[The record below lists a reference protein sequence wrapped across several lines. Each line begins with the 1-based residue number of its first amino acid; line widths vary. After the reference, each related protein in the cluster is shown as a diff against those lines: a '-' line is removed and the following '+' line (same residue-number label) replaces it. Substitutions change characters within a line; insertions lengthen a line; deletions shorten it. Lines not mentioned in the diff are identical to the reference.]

1 MANLVDI
8 FTQSSGLKGETTVLS
23 TSEDLPK
30 DKPSLFDSLLKT
42 SIEDIENSSAQNT
55 NSKIVSQNITS
66 NLEKSPLDAEV
77 IEVNTKLIDE
87 GLDSEAINLDE
98 NSNSEEVIK
107 DLSKNITNELNK
119 DNTKKDEIKEPTKNI
134 QNSISSKNSL
144 LDRLVLEV
152 KNSNLE
158 QVPKVEQILSEPLE
172 NVDIV
177 NSDKSFIKS
186 LDKVIE
192 GLKNQNNL
200 EQKLDSEKIIISKDD
215 KLVEIIKE
223 QEILIED
230 INGNSLKMEINSKDE
245 LKSALDEIMSRLS
258 VIEQY
263 STEKKED
270 EKPKEDKPKEQEIL
284 IEDINGNNL
293 QIKDDNSQ
301 NLDDVTLETTQNL
314 SQIIVNSE
322 DRQNIENQIET
333 SVVLKDGLNFEN
345 ILIVED
351 EVANSDAIK
360 NETVKNE
367 NNLNSQN
374 ILIVENE
381 VVKTENNT
389 KVDQKLSLMDQLIQ
403 TNSKKDITTKIEES
417 ATSNPQSVEQIN
429 KNSKDVAS
437 NIFLAEQKNSLNNQ
451 LLFNKNEAV
460 NILKNAS
467 SIEDIEKSANILDLD
482 ANNLEVE
489 QNISSESLNDL
500 SVDEKEI
507 LDRKNILNSILNEKN
522 IRSVD
527 VRNLITNSIEA
538 SKALLEDTIN
548 ILDDKILDIQPNLV
562 NSIQSRIVGAK
573 QQMASMMS
581 DVARQMYEN
590 YKPPV
595 TVFRMN
601 LNPGDLGTISVLMKQ
616 DKSSGLTINMSVSN
630 IATLEL
636 LMENQNMLR
645 NSLAKTFN
653 DSANFNLDFSKGEG
667 GQSQGDSSSNQNQ
680 RDKRDSNTQE
690 ILRLKKENKDYEE
703 KNDYM

>member
-8 FTQSSGLKGETTVLS
+8 FTQTSGLKGETTVLS

-66 NLEKSPLDAEV
+66 NLEKSPLDEEV
-77 IEVNTKLIDE
+77 VEVNTKLIDE

-107 DLSKNITNELNK
+107 DLSKNIINELNK

-223 QEILIED
+223 QEIL
-230 INGNSLKMEINSKDE
+230 
-245 LKSALDEIMSRLS
+245 
-258 VIEQY
+258 V
-263 STEKKED
+263 
-270 EKPKEDKPKEQEIL
+270 
-284 IEDINGNNL
+284 EDINGNNL
-293 QIKDDNSQ
+293 QIKDENSQ
-301 NLDDVTLETTQNL
+301 NLDDVNLETTQNL

-333 SVVLKDGLNFEN
+333 STVLKDSLNFEN

-467 SIEDIEKSANILDLD
+467 TIEDIEKSANILDLD

>member
-66 NLEKSPLDAEV
+66 NLEKSSLDAEV

-230 INGNSLKMEINSKDE
+230 INGN
-245 LKSALDEIMSRLS
+245 
-258 VIEQY
+258 
-263 STEKKED
+263 
-270 EKPKEDKPKEQEIL
+270 
-284 IEDINGNNL
+284 NL
-293 QIKDDNSQ
+293 QIKDENSQ

-333 SVVLKDGLNFEN
+333 STVLKDSLNFEN

-367 NNLNSQN
+367 NKLNSQN

-680 RDKRDSNTQE
+680 RDKRDSNTQD
-690 ILRLKKENKDYEE
+690 ILKLKKENKDYEE

>member
-8 FTQSSGLKGETTVLS
+8 FTQTSGLKGETTVLS

-42 SIEDIENSSAQNT
+42 SIEDIENSSTQNT

-66 NLEKSPLDAEV
+66 NLEKSPLDGEV
-77 IEVNTKLIDE
+77 LEIDTKLS
-87 GLDSEAINLDE
+87 GEAIEFETINLDE

-107 DLSKNITNELNK
+107 DLSKNVTNDLNN
-119 DNTKKDEIKEPTKNI
+119 DNTKKDEAKEPVKNI
-134 QNSISSKNSL
+134 QNSLSSKNSL

-158 QVPKVEQILSEPLE
+158 QVSKGEQILSEPLKNLE
-172 NVDIV
+172 NVDIES
-177 NSDKSFIKS
+177 NDKTFIKS
-186 LDKVIE
+186 LDEVIE
-192 GLKNQNNL
+192 DLKSQNNL
-200 EQKLDSEKIIISKDD
+200 EEKLDSSKIVISKDD
-215 KLVEIIKE
+215 KSVEIIKE
-223 QEILIED
+223 QEVLV
-230 INGNSLKMEINSKDE
+230 K
-245 LKSALDEIMSRLS
+245 
-258 VIEQY
+258 
-263 STEKKED
+263 
-270 EKPKEDKPKEQEIL
+270 
-284 IEDINGNNL
+284 DINGNNL
-293 QIKDDNSQ
+293 QIKDENSQ
-301 NLDDVTLETTQNL
+301 NLDDVTLEKTQDV
-314 SQIIVNSE
+314 SQIIVN
-322 DRQNIENQIET
+322 IENTQELENKIQT
-333 SVVLKDGLNFEN
+333 STILKDSLNSEN
-345 ILIVED
+345 ILIVQD
-351 EVANSDAIK
+351 EIVNDEAIK
-360 NETVKNE
+360 NEVIKNE
-367 NNLNSQN
+367 NKVISENV
-374 ILIVENE
+374 LIIQDEAIKSE
-381 VVKTENNT
+381 DVKINNNT
-389 KVDQKLSLMDQLIQ
+389 KVEQKLSLMDQLIQ
-403 TNSKKDITTKIEES
+403 SNSKKDITAKIEEAVS
-417 ATSNPQSVEQIN
+417 LNPQSIEQTN

-467 SIEDIEKSANILDLD
+467 GIEDIEKSANILDLN

-489 QNISSESLNDL
+489 QNISSENLTDL

-507 LDRKNILNSILNEKN
+507 LDRKNILNSILNEKDV
-522 IRSVD
+522 RSVD

-548 ILDDKILDIQPNLV
+548 IVDDKVLDIQPNLV

-653 DSANFNLDFSKGEG
+653 DNANFNLDFSKGEG

-680 RDKRDSNTQE
+680 KDKRDSNTQE

>member
-66 NLEKSPLDAEV
+66 NLEKSSLDAEV

-230 INGNSLKMEINSKDE
+230 INGN
-245 LKSALDEIMSRLS
+245 
-258 VIEQY
+258 
-263 STEKKED
+263 
-270 EKPKEDKPKEQEIL
+270 
-284 IEDINGNNL
+284 NL
-293 QIKDDNSQ
+293 QIKDENSQ

-333 SVVLKDGLNFEN
+333 STVLKDSLNFEN

-467 SIEDIEKSANILDLD
+467 TIEDIEKSANILDLD

-680 RDKRDSNTQE
+680 RDKRDSNTQD
-690 ILRLKKENKDYEE
+690 ILKLKKENKDYEE

>member
-1 MANLVDI
+1 M
-8 FTQSSGLKGETTVLS
+8 
-23 TSEDLPK
+23 
-30 DKPSLFDSLLKT
+30 
-42 SIEDIENSSAQNT
+42 
-55 NSKIVSQNITS
+55 

-87 GLDSEAINLDE
+87 GFDSEAINLDE

-158 QVPKVEQILSEPLE
+158 QVPKVEQILSEPLKNLE
-172 NVDIV
+172 NVDIE
-177 NSDKSFIKS
+177 NNDKTFIKS
-186 LDKVIE
+186 LDEVIE
-192 GLKNQNNL
+192 DLKSQNNL
-200 EQKLDSEKIIISKDD
+200 EEKLDSSKIVISKDD

-230 INGNSLKMEINSKDE
+230 INGN
-245 LKSALDEIMSRLS
+245 
-258 VIEQY
+258 
-263 STEKKED
+263 
-270 EKPKEDKPKEQEIL
+270 
-284 IEDINGNNL
+284 NL
-293 QIKDDNSQ
+293 QIKDENSQ
-301 NLDDVTLETTQNL
+301 NLDNLTLETTQNL

-351 EVANSDAIK
+351 EVANSDTIK

-467 SIEDIEKSANILDLD
+467 TIEDIEKSANILDLD

-489 QNISSESLNDL
+489 QNISSESLNNL

-680 RDKRDSNTQE
+680 KDKRDSNTQE

>member
-42 SIEDIENSSAQNT
+42 SIEDIENSSTQNT
-55 NSKIVSQNITS
+55 NSKIVSQNSTS
-66 NLEKSPLDAEV
+66 NLEKSPLDGEV
-77 IEVNTKLIDE
+77 LEIDTKLS
-87 GLDSEAINLDE
+87 GEAIEFETINLDE

-107 DLSKNITNELNK
+107 DLSKNVTNDLNN
-119 DNTKKDEIKEPTKNI
+119 DNTKKDEAKEPVKNI
-134 QNSISSKNSL
+134 QNSLSSKNSL

-158 QVPKVEQILSEPLE
+158 QVSKGEQILSEPLKNLE
-172 NVDIV
+172 NVDIES
-177 NSDKSFIKS
+177 NDKTFIKS
-186 LDKVIE
+186 LDEVIE
-192 GLKNQNNL
+192 DLKSQNNL
-200 EQKLDSEKIIISKDD
+200 EEKLDSSKIVISKDD
-215 KLVEIIKE
+215 KSVEIIKE
-223 QEILIED
+223 QEVLVKD
-230 INGNSLKMEINSKDE
+230 INGNSL
-245 LKSALDEIMSRLS
+245 
-258 VIEQY
+258 
-263 STEKKED
+263 
-270 EKPKEDKPKEQEIL
+270 
-284 IEDINGNNL
+284 
-293 QIKDDNSQ
+293 QIKDENTKVVELVTSEKTQ
-301 NLDDVTLETTQNL
+301 DV
-314 SQIIVNSE
+314 SQIIVN
-322 DRQNIENQIET
+322 IENTQELENKIQT
-333 SVVLKDGLNFEN
+333 STILKDSLNSEN
-345 ILIVED
+345 ILIVQD
-351 EVANSDAIK
+351 EIVNDEAIK
-360 NETVKNE
+360 NEVIKNE
-367 NNLNSQN
+367 NKVISENV
-374 ILIVENE
+374 LIIQDEAIKSE
-381 VVKTENNT
+381 DVKINNNT
-389 KVDQKLSLMDQLIQ
+389 KVEQKLSLMDQLIQ
-403 TNSKKDITTKIEES
+403 TNSKKDITTKIEEAVS
-417 ATSNPQSVEQIN
+417 LNPQSIEQTN

-507 LDRKNILNSILNEKN
+507 LDRKNILNSILNEKDV
-522 IRSVD
+522 RSVD

-653 DSANFNLDFSKGEG
+653 DNANFNLDFSKGEG

>member
-42 SIEDIENSSAQNT
+42 SIEDIENSSTQNT
-55 NSKIVSQNITS
+55 NSKIVSQNSTS
-66 NLEKSPLDAEV
+66 NLEKSPLDGEV
-77 IEVNTKLIDE
+77 LEIDTKLS
-87 GLDSEAINLDE
+87 GEAIEFETINLDE

-107 DLSKNITNELNK
+107 DLSKNVTNDLNN
-119 DNTKKDEIKEPTKNI
+119 DNTKKDEAKEPVKNI
-134 QNSISSKNSL
+134 QNSLSSKNSL

-158 QVPKVEQILSEPLE
+158 QVSKGEQILSEPLKNLE
-172 NVDIV
+172 NVDIES
-177 NSDKSFIKS
+177 NDKTFIKS
-186 LDKVIE
+186 LDEVIE
-192 GLKNQNNL
+192 DLKSQNNL
-200 EQKLDSEKIIISKDD
+200 EEKLDSSKIVISKDD
-215 KLVEIIKE
+215 KSVEIIKE
-223 QEILIED
+223 QEVLVKD
-230 INGNSLKMEINSKDE
+230 INGNSL
-245 LKSALDEIMSRLS
+245 
-258 VIEQY
+258 
-263 STEKKED
+263 
-270 EKPKEDKPKEQEIL
+270 
-284 IEDINGNNL
+284 
-293 QIKDDNSQ
+293 QIKDENTKVVELVTSEKTQ
-301 NLDDVTLETTQNL
+301 DV
-314 SQIIVNSE
+314 SQIIVN
-322 DRQNIENQIET
+322 IENTQELENKIQT
-333 SVVLKDGLNFEN
+333 STILKDSLNSEN
-345 ILIVED
+345 ILIVQD
-351 EVANSDAIK
+351 EIVNDEAIK
-360 NETVKNE
+360 NEVIKNE
-367 NNLNSQN
+367 NKVISENV
-374 ILIVENE
+374 LIIQDEAIKSE
-381 VVKTENNT
+381 DVKINNNT
-389 KVDQKLSLMDQLIQ
+389 KVEQKLSLMDQLIQ
-403 TNSKKDITTKIEES
+403 SNSKKDITAKIEEAVS
-417 ATSNPQSVEQIN
+417 LNPQSIEQTN
-429 KNSKDVAS
+429 KNSKELAS
-437 NIFLAEQKNSLNNQ
+437 NIFLADQKNSLNNQ
-451 LLFNKNEAV
+451 LLFNKNEAI

-467 SIEDIEKSANILDLD
+467 GIEDIEKSANILDLN

-489 QNISSESLNDL
+489 QNISSENLTDL

-507 LDRKNILNSILNEKN
+507 LDRKNILNSILNEKDV
-522 IRSVD
+522 RSVD

-548 ILDDKILDIQPNLV
+548 IVDDKVLDIQPNLV

-653 DSANFNLDFSKGEG
+653 DNANFNLDFSKGEG

-680 RDKRDSNTQE
+680 KDKRDSNTQE

>member
-66 NLEKSPLDAEV
+66 NLEKSSLDAEV

-200 EQKLDSEKIIISKDD
+200 EQKLDSDKIIISQDD

-230 INGNSLKMEINSKDE
+230 INGN
-245 LKSALDEIMSRLS
+245 
-258 VIEQY
+258 
-263 STEKKED
+263 
-270 EKPKEDKPKEQEIL
+270 
-284 IEDINGNNL
+284 NL
-293 QIKDDNSQ
+293 QIKDENSQ

-690 ILRLKKENKDYEE
+690 ILKLKKENKDYEE

>member
-8 FTQSSGLKGETTVLS
+8 FTQTSGLKGETTVLS

-66 NLEKSPLDAEV
+66 NLEKSPLDGEV
-77 IEVNTKLIDE
+77 LEIDTKLS
-87 GLDSEAINLDE
+87 GEAIEFETINLDE

-107 DLSKNITNELNK
+107 DLSKNVTNDLNN
-119 DNTKKDEIKEPTKNI
+119 DNTKKDEAKEPVKNI
-134 QNSISSKNSL
+134 QNSLSSKNSL

-158 QVPKVEQILSEPLE
+158 QVSKGEQILSEPLKNLE
-172 NVDIV
+172 NVDIES
-177 NSDKSFIKS
+177 NDKTFIKS
-186 LDKVIE
+186 LDEVIE
-192 GLKNQNNL
+192 DLKSQNNL
-200 EQKLDSEKIIISKDD
+200 EEKLDSSKIVISKDD
-215 KLVEIIKE
+215 KSVEIIKE
-223 QEILIED
+223 QEVLVKD
-230 INGNSLKMEINSKDE
+230 INGNSL
-245 LKSALDEIMSRLS
+245 
-258 VIEQY
+258 
-263 STEKKED
+263 
-270 EKPKEDKPKEQEIL
+270 
-284 IEDINGNNL
+284 
-293 QIKDDNSQ
+293 QIKDENTKVVELVTSEKTQ
-301 NLDDVTLETTQNL
+301 DV
-314 SQIIVNSE
+314 SQIIVN
-322 DRQNIENQIET
+322 IENTQELENKIQT
-333 SVVLKDGLNFEN
+333 STILKDSLNSEN
-345 ILIVED
+345 ILIVQD
-351 EVANSDAIK
+351 EIVNDEAIK
-360 NETVKNE
+360 NEVIKNE
-367 NNLNSQN
+367 NKVISENV
-374 ILIVENE
+374 LIIQDEAIKSE
-381 VVKTENNT
+381 DVKINNNT
-389 KVDQKLSLMDQLIQ
+389 KVEQKLSLMDQLIQ
-403 TNSKKDITTKIEES
+403 SNSKKDITAKIEEAVS
-417 ATSNPQSVEQIN
+417 LNPQSIEQTN
-429 KNSKDVAS
+429 KNSKELAS
-437 NIFLAEQKNSLNNQ
+437 NIFLADQKNSLNNQ
-451 LLFNKNEAV
+451 LLFNKNEAI

-467 SIEDIEKSANILDLD
+467 GIEDIEKSANILDLN

-489 QNISSESLNDL
+489 QNISSENLTDL

-507 LDRKNILNSILNEKN
+507 LDRKNILNSILNEKDV
-522 IRSVD
+522 RSVD

-548 ILDDKILDIQPNLV
+548 IVDDKVLDIQPNLV

-653 DSANFNLDFSKGEG
+653 DNANFNLDFSKGEG

-680 RDKRDSNTQE
+680 KDKRDSNTQE

>member
-172 NVDIV
+172 NVDIA

-230 INGNSLKMEINSKDE
+230 INGN
-245 LKSALDEIMSRLS
+245 
-258 VIEQY
+258 
-263 STEKKED
+263 
-270 EKPKEDKPKEQEIL
+270 
-284 IEDINGNNL
+284 NL
-293 QIKDDNSQ
+293 QIKDENSQ
-301 NLDDVTLETTQNL
+301 NLDDVNLETTQNL

-333 SVVLKDGLNFEN
+333 STVLKDSLNFEN

>member
-8 FTQSSGLKGETTVLS
+8 FTQSSGLKGEATVLS

-66 NLEKSPLDAEV
+66 NLEKSPLDVEV

-87 GLDSEAINLDE
+87 GLDSQAINLDE

-158 QVPKVEQILSEPLE
+158 QVPKVEQILSEPLKNLE
-172 NVDIV
+172 NVDIE
-177 NSDKSFIKS
+177 NNDKTFIKS

-192 GLKNQNNL
+192 GLKSQNNL
-200 EQKLDSEKIIISKDD
+200 EEKLDNSKIVISKDD
-215 KLVEIIKE
+215 KSVEII
-223 QEILIED
+223 
-230 INGNSLKMEINSKDE
+230 
-245 LKSALDEIMSRLS
+245 
-258 VIEQY
+258 
-263 STEKKED
+263 
-270 EKPKEDKPKEQEIL
+270 KEQEIL

-293 QIKDDNSQ
+293 QIKDENSQ
-301 NLDDVTLETTQNL
+301 NLDDLTLETTQNL

-322 DRQNIENQIET
+322 DGQNIENQIET
-333 SVVLKDGLNFEN
+333 STVLKDSLNFEN

-351 EVANSDAIK
+351 EVVKSDAIK

-403 TNSKKDITTKIEES
+403 ANSKKDITTKIEES

>member
-66 NLEKSPLDAEV
+66 NLEKSSLDAEV

-230 INGNSLKMEINSKDE
+230 INGN
-245 LKSALDEIMSRLS
+245 
-258 VIEQY
+258 
-263 STEKKED
+263 
-270 EKPKEDKPKEQEIL
+270 
-284 IEDINGNNL
+284 NL
-293 QIKDDNSQ
+293 QIKDENSQ

-333 SVVLKDGLNFEN
+333 STVLKDSLNFEN

-690 ILRLKKENKDYEE
+690 ILKLKKENKDYEE

>member
-8 FTQSSGLKGETTVLS
+8 FTQTSGLKGETTVLS

-42 SIEDIENSSAQNT
+42 SIEDIENSSTQNT
-55 NSKIVSQNITS
+55 NSKIVSQNSTS
-66 NLEKSPLDAEV
+66 NSEKSPLDGEV
-77 IEVNTKLIDE
+77 LEIDTKLS
-87 GLDSEAINLDE
+87 GEAIEFETINLDE

-107 DLSKNITNELNK
+107 DLSKNVTNDLNN
-119 DNTKKDEIKEPTKNI
+119 DNTKKDEAKEPVKNI
-134 QNSISSKNSL
+134 QNSLSSKNSL

-158 QVPKVEQILSEPLE
+158 QVSKGEQILSEPLKNLE
-172 NVDIV
+172 NVDIES
-177 NSDKSFIKS
+177 NDKTFIKS
-186 LDKVIE
+186 LDEVIE
-192 GLKNQNNL
+192 DLKSQNNL
-200 EQKLDSEKIIISKDD
+200 EEKLDSSKIVISKDD
-215 KLVEIIKE
+215 KSVEIIKE
-223 QEILIED
+223 QEVLVKD
-230 INGNSLKMEINSKDE
+230 INGNSL
-245 LKSALDEIMSRLS
+245 
-258 VIEQY
+258 
-263 STEKKED
+263 
-270 EKPKEDKPKEQEIL
+270 
-284 IEDINGNNL
+284 
-293 QIKDDNSQ
+293 QIKDENTKVVELVTSEKTQ
-301 NLDDVTLETTQNL
+301 DV
-314 SQIIVNSE
+314 SQIIVN
-322 DRQNIENQIET
+322 IENTQELENKIQT
-333 SVVLKDGLNFEN
+333 STILKDSLNSEN
-345 ILIVED
+345 ILIVQD
-351 EVANSDAIK
+351 EIVNDEAIK
-360 NETVKNE
+360 NEVIKNE
-367 NNLNSQN
+367 NKVISENV
-374 ILIVENE
+374 LIIQDEAIKSE
-381 VVKTENNT
+381 DVKINNNT
-389 KVDQKLSLMDQLIQ
+389 KVEQKLSLMDQLIQ
-403 TNSKKDITTKIEES
+403 SNSKKDITAKIEEAVS
-417 ATSNPQSVEQIN
+417 LNPQSIEQTN
-429 KNSKDVAS
+429 KNSKELAS
-437 NIFLAEQKNSLNNQ
+437 NIFLADQKNSLNNQ

-467 SIEDIEKSANILDLD
+467 GIEDIEKSANILDLN

-489 QNISSESLNDL
+489 QNISSENLTDL

-507 LDRKNILNSILNEKN
+507 LDRKNILNSILNEKDV
-522 IRSVD
+522 RSVD

-548 ILDDKILDIQPNLV
+548 IVDDKVLDIQSNLV

-653 DSANFNLDFSKGEG
+653 DNANFNLDFSKGEG

-680 RDKRDSNTQE
+680 KDKRDSNTQE

>member
-8 FTQSSGLKGETTVLS
+8 FTQTSGLKGETTVLS

-42 SIEDIENSSAQNT
+42 SIEDIENSSTQNT
-55 NSKIVSQNITS
+55 NSKIVSQNSTS
-66 NLEKSPLDAEV
+66 NSEKSPLDGEV
-77 IEVNTKLIDE
+77 LEIDTKLS
-87 GLDSEAINLDE
+87 GEAIEFETINLDE

-107 DLSKNITNELNK
+107 DLSKNVTNDLNN
-119 DNTKKDEIKEPTKNI
+119 DNTKKDEAKEPVKNI
-134 QNSISSKNSL
+134 QNSLSSKNSL

-158 QVPKVEQILSEPLE
+158 QVSKGEQILSEPLKNLE
-172 NVDIV
+172 NVDIES
-177 NSDKSFIKS
+177 NDKTFIKS
-186 LDKVIE
+186 LDEVIE
-192 GLKNQNNL
+192 DLKSQNNL
-200 EQKLDSEKIIISKDD
+200 EEKLDSSKIVISKDD
-215 KLVEIIKE
+215 KSVEIIKE
-223 QEILIED
+223 QEVLVKD
-230 INGNSLKMEINSKDE
+230 INGNSL
-245 LKSALDEIMSRLS
+245 
-258 VIEQY
+258 
-263 STEKKED
+263 
-270 EKPKEDKPKEQEIL
+270 
-284 IEDINGNNL
+284 
-293 QIKDDNSQ
+293 QIKDENTKVVELVTSEKTQ
-301 NLDDVTLETTQNL
+301 DV
-314 SQIIVNSE
+314 SQIIVN
-322 DRQNIENQIET
+322 IENTQELENKIQT
-333 SVVLKDGLNFEN
+333 STILKDSLNSEN
-345 ILIVED
+345 ILIVQD
-351 EVANSDAIK
+351 EIVNDEAIK
-360 NETVKNE
+360 NEVIKNE
-367 NNLNSQN
+367 NKVISENV
-374 ILIVENE
+374 LIIQDEAIKSE
-381 VVKTENNT
+381 DVKINNNT
-389 KVDQKLSLMDQLIQ
+389 KVEQKLSLMDQLIQ
-403 TNSKKDITTKIEES
+403 SNSKKDITAKIEEAVS
-417 ATSNPQSVEQIN
+417 LNPQSIEQTN
-429 KNSKDVAS
+429 KNSKELAS
-437 NIFLAEQKNSLNNQ
+437 NIFLADQKNSLNNQ
-451 LLFNKNEAV
+451 LLFNKNEAI

-467 SIEDIEKSANILDLD
+467 GIEDIEKSANILDLN

-489 QNISSESLNDL
+489 QNISSENLTDL

-507 LDRKNILNSILNEKN
+507 LDRKNILNSILNEKDV
-522 IRSVD
+522 RSVD
-527 VRNLITNSIEA
+527 VRNLITSSIEA

-548 ILDDKILDIQPNLV
+548 IVDDKVLDIQPNLV

-690 ILRLKKENKDYEE
+690 ILKLKKENKDYEE

>member
-55 NSKIVSQNITS
+55 NSKIISQNITS

-107 DLSKNITNELNK
+107 DLSKNITNELSK

-134 QNSISSKNSL
+134 QKSISSKNSL

-186 LDKVIE
+186 LDKVVE

-230 INGNSLKMEINSKDE
+230 INGN
-245 LKSALDEIMSRLS
+245 
-258 VIEQY
+258 
-263 STEKKED
+263 
-270 EKPKEDKPKEQEIL
+270 
-284 IEDINGNNL
+284 NL
-293 QIKDDNSQ
+293 QIKDENSQ
-301 NLDDVTLETTQNL
+301 NLDDVNLETTQNL

-322 DRQNIENQIET
+322 DRQNVENQIET
-333 SVVLKDGLNFEN
+333 SIVLKDSLNFEN

-467 SIEDIEKSANILDLD
+467 TIEDIEKSANILDLD

-645 NSLAKTFN
+645 SSLAKTFN

>member
-8 FTQSSGLKGETTVLS
+8 FTQTSGLKGETTVLS

-98 NSNSEEVIK
+98 NSNTNSEEVIK

-158 QVPKVEQILSEPLE
+158 KVPQGEQILSEPLKSLE
-172 NVDIV
+172 NVNIL
-177 NSDKSFIKS
+177 NNDKTFIKS
-186 LDKVIE
+186 LDEVIE
-192 GLKNQNNL
+192 DLKSQNNL
-200 EQKLDSEKIIISKDD
+200 EEKIDNNKIVISKDN
-215 KLVEIIKE
+215 KLVENIE
-223 QEILIED
+223 QEVLIKD
-230 INGNSLKMEINSKDE
+230 INTQD
-245 LKSALDEIMSRLS
+245 LD
-258 VIEQY
+258 V
-263 STEKKED
+263 
-270 EKPKEDKPKEQEIL
+270 
-284 IEDINGNNL
+284 
-293 QIKDDNSQ
+293 
-301 NLDDVTLETTQNL
+301 VTSETTKNI
-314 SQIIVNSE
+314 SQIIVNSDNTKE
-322 DRQNIENQIET
+322 LENQIQT
-333 SVVLKDGLNFEN
+333 STILKDNLNSEN
-345 ILIVED
+345 IVIVED
-351 EVANSDAIK
+351 EVVKNDTIK

-381 VVKTENNT
+381 VIKTENNT

-403 TNSKKDITTKIEES
+403 SNSKKDITRKIEEVT
-417 ATSNPQSVEQIN
+417 TSNPQNIEQTN
-429 KNSKDVAS
+429 KNSKEISS
-437 NIFLAEQKNSLNNQ
+437 NIFLADQKNSLNNQ
-451 LLFNKNEAV
+451 LLFNKNEAI

-467 SIEDIEKSANILDLD
+467 SIEDIERSANILDLD

-500 SVDEKEI
+500 NVYEKES
-507 LDRKNILNSILNEKN
+507 LDRKNILNSILNEKDV
-522 IRSVD
+522 RSVD

-548 ILDDKILDIQPNLV
+548 ILDDKLLDIQPNLV

-653 DSANFNLDFSKGEG
+653 DNANFNLDFSKGEG

-690 ILRLKKENKDYEE
+690 ILRIKKENKDYEE

>member
-8 FTQSSGLKGETTVLS
+8 FTQTSGLKGETTVLS

-42 SIEDIENSSAQNT
+42 SIEDIENSSTQNT
-55 NSKIVSQNITS
+55 NSKIVSQNSTS
-66 NLEKSPLDAEV
+66 NSEKSPLDGEV
-77 IEVNTKLIDE
+77 LEIDTKLS
-87 GLDSEAINLDE
+87 GEAIEFETINLDE

-107 DLSKNITNELNK
+107 DLSKNVTNDLNN
-119 DNTKKDEIKEPTKNI
+119 DNTKKDEAKEPVKNI
-134 QNSISSKNSL
+134 QNSLSSKNSL

-158 QVPKVEQILSEPLE
+158 QVSKGEQILSEPLKNLE
-172 NVDIV
+172 NVDIES
-177 NSDKSFIKS
+177 NDKTFIKS
-186 LDKVIE
+186 LDEVIE
-192 GLKNQNNL
+192 DLKSQNNL
-200 EQKLDSEKIIISKDD
+200 EEKLDSSKIVISKDD
-215 KLVEIIKE
+215 KSVEIIKE
-223 QEILIED
+223 QEVLVKD
-230 INGNSLKMEINSKDE
+230 INGNSL
-245 LKSALDEIMSRLS
+245 
-258 VIEQY
+258 
-263 STEKKED
+263 
-270 EKPKEDKPKEQEIL
+270 
-284 IEDINGNNL
+284 
-293 QIKDDNSQ
+293 QIKDENTKVVELVTSEKTQ
-301 NLDDVTLETTQNL
+301 DV
-314 SQIIVNSE
+314 SQIIVN
-322 DRQNIENQIET
+322 IENTQELENKIQT
-333 SVVLKDGLNFEN
+333 STILKDSLNSEN
-345 ILIVED
+345 ILIVQD
-351 EVANSDAIK
+351 EIVNDEAIK
-360 NETVKNE
+360 NEVIKNE
-367 NNLNSQN
+367 NKVISENV
-374 ILIVENE
+374 LIIQDEAIKSE
-381 VVKTENNT
+381 DVKINNNT
-389 KVDQKLSLMDQLIQ
+389 KVEQKLSLMDQLIQ
-403 TNSKKDITTKIEES
+403 SNSKKDITAKIEEAVS
-417 ATSNPQSVEQIN
+417 LNPQSIEQTN
-429 KNSKDVAS
+429 KNSKELAS
-437 NIFLAEQKNSLNNQ
+437 NIFLADQKNSLNNQ

-467 SIEDIEKSANILDLD
+467 GIEDIEKSANILDLN

-489 QNISSESLNDL
+489 QNISSENLTDL

-507 LDRKNILNSILNEKN
+507 LDRKNILNSILNEKDV
-522 IRSVD
+522 RSVD

-548 ILDDKILDIQPNLV
+548 ILDDKVLDIQPNLV

-653 DSANFNLDFSKGEG
+653 DNANFNLDFSKGEG

-680 RDKRDSNTQE
+680 KDKRDSNTQE

>member
-8 FTQSSGLKGETTVLS
+8 FTQTSGLKGETTVLS

-42 SIEDIENSSAQNT
+42 SIEDIENSSTQNT
-55 NSKIVSQNITS
+55 NSKIVSQNSTS
-66 NLEKSPLDAEV
+66 NLEKSPLDGEV
-77 IEVNTKLIDE
+77 LEIDTKLS
-87 GLDSEAINLDE
+87 GEAIEFETINLDE

-107 DLSKNITNELNK
+107 DLSKNVTNDLNN
-119 DNTKKDEIKEPTKNI
+119 DNTKKDEAKEPVKNI
-134 QNSISSKNSL
+134 QNSLSSKNSL

-158 QVPKVEQILSEPLE
+158 QVSKGEQILSEPLKNLE
-172 NVDIV
+172 NVDIES
-177 NSDKSFIKS
+177 NDKTFIKS
-186 LDKVIE
+186 LDEVIE
-192 GLKNQNNL
+192 DLKSQNNL
-200 EQKLDSEKIIISKDD
+200 EEKLDNSKIVISKDD
-215 KLVEIIKE
+215 KSVEIIKE
-223 QEILIED
+223 QEVLVKD
-230 INGNSLKMEINSKDE
+230 INGNSL
-245 LKSALDEIMSRLS
+245 
-258 VIEQY
+258 
-263 STEKKED
+263 
-270 EKPKEDKPKEQEIL
+270 
-284 IEDINGNNL
+284 
-293 QIKDDNSQ
+293 QIKDENTKVVELVTSEKTQ
-301 NLDDVTLETTQNL
+301 DV
-314 SQIIVNSE
+314 SQIIVN
-322 DRQNIENQIET
+322 IENTQELENKIQT
-333 SVVLKDGLNFEN
+333 STILKDSLNSEN
-345 ILIVED
+345 ILIVQD
-351 EVANSDAIK
+351 EIVNDEAIK
-360 NETVKNE
+360 NEVIKNE
-367 NNLNSQN
+367 NKVISENV
-374 ILIVENE
+374 LIIQDEAIKSE
-381 VVKTENNT
+381 DVKINNNT
-389 KVDQKLSLMDQLIQ
+389 KVEQKLSLMDQLIQ
-403 TNSKKDITTKIEES
+403 SNSKKDITAKIEEAVS
-417 ATSNPQSVEQIN
+417 LNPQSIEQTN
-429 KNSKDVAS
+429 KNSKELAS
-437 NIFLAEQKNSLNNQ
+437 NIFLADQKNSLNNQ

-467 SIEDIEKSANILDLD
+467 GIEDIEKSANILDLN

-489 QNISSESLNDL
+489 QNISSENLTDL

-507 LDRKNILNSILNEKN
+507 LDRKNILNSILNEKDV
-522 IRSVD
+522 RSVD

-690 ILRLKKENKDYEE
+690 ILKLKKENKDYEE

>member
-66 NLEKSPLDAEV
+66 NLEKSPLDVEV

-87 GLDSEAINLDE
+87 GLDSESINLDE
-98 NSNSEEVIK
+98 NSNSEEVMK

-172 NVDIV
+172 NVDIA

-223 QEILIED
+223 QEIL
-230 INGNSLKMEINSKDE
+230 
-245 LKSALDEIMSRLS
+245 
-258 VIEQY
+258 V
-263 STEKKED
+263 
-270 EKPKEDKPKEQEIL
+270 
-284 IEDINGNNL
+284 EDINGNNL
-293 QIKDDNSQ
+293 QIKDENSQ

-322 DRQNIENQIET
+322 DRQNVENQIET
-333 SVVLKDGLNFEN
+333 STVLKDSLNFEN

-367 NNLNSQN
+367 NKLNSEN

-417 ATSNPQSVEQIN
+417 TTSNPQSVEQIN

-451 LLFNKNEAV
+451 LLFNKNEAI

-467 SIEDIEKSANILDLD
+467 GIEDIEKSANILDLN

-489 QNISSESLNDL
+489 QNISSENLTDL

-507 LDRKNILNSILNEKN
+507 LDRKNILNSILNEKDV
-522 IRSVD
+522 RSVD

-548 ILDDKILDIQPNLV
+548 IVDDKVLDIQPNLV
-562 NSIQSRIVGAK
+562 YSIQSRIVGAK

-653 DSANFNLDFSKGEG
+653 DNANFNLDFSKGEG

-680 RDKRDSNTQE
+680 KDKRDSNTQE

>member
-8 FTQSSGLKGETTVLS
+8 FTQTSGLKGETTVLS

-42 SIEDIENSSAQNT
+42 SIEDIENSSTQNT
-55 NSKIVSQNITS
+55 NSKIVSQNSTS
-66 NLEKSPLDAEV
+66 NLEKSPLDGEV
-77 IEVNTKLIDE
+77 LEIDTKLS
-87 GLDSEAINLDE
+87 GEAIEFETINLDE

-107 DLSKNITNELNK
+107 DLSKNVTNDLNN
-119 DNTKKDEIKEPTKNI
+119 DNTKKDEAKEPVKNI
-134 QNSISSKNSL
+134 QNSLSSKNSL

-158 QVPKVEQILSEPLE
+158 QVSKGEQILSEPLKNLE
-172 NVDIV
+172 NVDIES
-177 NSDKSFIKS
+177 NDKTFIKS
-186 LDKVIE
+186 LDEVIE
-192 GLKNQNNL
+192 DLKSQNNL
-200 EQKLDSEKIIISKDD
+200 EEKLDSSKIVISKDD
-215 KLVEIIKE
+215 KSVEIIKE
-223 QEILIED
+223 QEVLVKD
-230 INGNSLKMEINSKDE
+230 INGNSL
-245 LKSALDEIMSRLS
+245 
-258 VIEQY
+258 
-263 STEKKED
+263 
-270 EKPKEDKPKEQEIL
+270 
-284 IEDINGNNL
+284 
-293 QIKDDNSQ
+293 QIKDENTKVVELVTSEKTQ
-301 NLDDVTLETTQNL
+301 DV
-314 SQIIVNSE
+314 SQIIVN
-322 DRQNIENQIET
+322 IENTQELENKIQT
-333 SVVLKDGLNFEN
+333 STILKDSLNSEN
-345 ILIVED
+345 ILIVQD
-351 EVANSDAIK
+351 EIVNDEAIK
-360 NETVKNE
+360 NEVIKNE
-367 NNLNSQN
+367 NKVISENV
-374 ILIVENE
+374 LIIQDEAIKSE
-381 VVKTENNT
+381 DVKINNNT
-389 KVDQKLSLMDQLIQ
+389 KVEQKLSLMDQLIQ
-403 TNSKKDITTKIEES
+403 SNSKKDITAKIEEAVS
-417 ATSNPQSVEQIN
+417 LNPQSIEQTN
-429 KNSKDVAS
+429 KNSKELAS
-437 NIFLAEQKNSLNNQ
+437 NIFLADQKNSLNNQ

-467 SIEDIEKSANILDLD
+467 GIEDIEKSANILDLN

-489 QNISSESLNDL
+489 QNISSENLTDL

-507 LDRKNILNSILNEKN
+507 LDRKNILNSILNEKDV
-522 IRSVD
+522 RSVD

-548 ILDDKILDIQPNLV
+548 ILDDKVLDIQPNLV

-653 DSANFNLDFSKGEG
+653 DNANFNLDFSKGEG

-680 RDKRDSNTQE
+680 KDKRDSNTQE

>member
-87 GLDSEAINLDE
+87 GLDSEDINLDE

-107 DLSKNITNELNK
+107 DLSKNITNELSK

-230 INGNSLKMEINSKDE
+230 INGN
-245 LKSALDEIMSRLS
+245 
-258 VIEQY
+258 
-263 STEKKED
+263 
-270 EKPKEDKPKEQEIL
+270 
-284 IEDINGNNL
+284 NL
-293 QIKDDNSQ
+293 QIKDENSQ
-301 NLDDVTLETTQNL
+301 NLDDVNLETTQNL

-322 DRQNIENQIET
+322 DRQNVENQIET
-333 SVVLKDGLNFEN
+333 SIVLKDSLNFEN

-429 KNSKDVAS
+429 KNSKEVAS

-467 SIEDIEKSANILDLD
+467 TIEDIEKSANILDLD

-680 RDKRDSNTQE
+680 RDKRDTNTQE

>member
-230 INGNSLKMEINSKDE
+230 INGN
-245 LKSALDEIMSRLS
+245 
-258 VIEQY
+258 
-263 STEKKED
+263 
-270 EKPKEDKPKEQEIL
+270 
-284 IEDINGNNL
+284 NL
-293 QIKDDNSQ
+293 QIKDENSQ
-301 NLDDVTLETTQNL
+301 NLDDLTLETTQNL

-333 SVVLKDGLNFEN
+333 SVVLKDSLNFEN

-690 ILRLKKENKDYEE
+690 ILKLKKENKDYEE

>member
-98 NSNSEEVIK
+98 NSNTNSEEVIK

-158 QVPKVEQILSEPLE
+158 QVSKGEQILSEPLKNLE
-172 NVDIV
+172 NVDIES
-177 NSDKSFIKS
+177 NDKTFIKS
-186 LDKVIE
+186 LDEVIE
-192 GLKNQNNL
+192 DLKSQNNL
-200 EQKLDSEKIIISKDD
+200 EEKLDSEKIIISKDD

-223 QEILIED
+223 QEVLVKD
-230 INGNSLKMEINSKDE
+230 INGNSL
-245 LKSALDEIMSRLS
+245 
-258 VIEQY
+258 
-263 STEKKED
+263 
-270 EKPKEDKPKEQEIL
+270 
-284 IEDINGNNL
+284 
-293 QIKDDNSQ
+293 QIKDENGQ
-301 NLDDVTLETTQNL
+301 NLDEVTLETTQNL

-367 NNLNSQN
+367 NKLNSQN

-437 NIFLAEQKNSLNNQ
+437 NIFLADQKNSLNNQ

>member
-66 NLEKSPLDAEV
+66 NLENSSLESEV
-77 IEVNTKLIDE
+77 VEVNTKSIDE

-107 DLSKNITNELNK
+107 DLSKNIKNELNK

-172 NVDIV
+172 NVDIA

-200 EQKLDSEKIIISKDD
+200 EQKLDSEKIIISQDD

-230 INGNSLKMEINSKDE
+230 INGN
-245 LKSALDEIMSRLS
+245 
-258 VIEQY
+258 
-263 STEKKED
+263 
-270 EKPKEDKPKEQEIL
+270 
-284 IEDINGNNL
+284 NL
-293 QIKDDNSQ
+293 QIKDENSQ
-301 NLDDVTLETTQNL
+301 NLDDVNLETTQNL

-333 SVVLKDGLNFEN
+333 STVLKDSLNFEN

-680 RDKRDSNTQE
+680 RDKRDSNTQD
-690 ILRLKKENKDYEE
+690 ILKLKKENKDYEE

>member
-42 SIEDIENSSAQNT
+42 SIEDIENSSTQNT

-66 NLEKSPLDAEV
+66 NLEKSSLDAEV

-107 DLSKNITNELNK
+107 DLSKNIKNELNK
-119 DNTKKDEIKEPTKNI
+119 DNTKKDEIKEATKNI

-230 INGNSLKMEINSKDE
+230 INGN
-245 LKSALDEIMSRLS
+245 
-258 VIEQY
+258 
-263 STEKKED
+263 
-270 EKPKEDKPKEQEIL
+270 
-284 IEDINGNNL
+284 NL
-293 QIKDDNSQ
+293 QIKDENSQ

-322 DRQNIENQIET
+322 DIQNIENQIET
-333 SVVLKDGLNFEN
+333 SKVLKDSLSFEN

-351 EVANSDAIK
+351 EVENSDAIK

-367 NNLNSQN
+367 NKLNSQN

-381 VVKTENNT
+381 AVKTENNT

-417 ATSNPQSVEQIN
+417 TTSNPQSVEQIN

-467 SIEDIEKSANILDLD
+467 TIEDIEKSANILDLD

-636 LMENQNMLR
+636 LMENQNILR

>member
-8 FTQSSGLKGETTVLS
+8 FTQTSGLKGETTVLS

-42 SIEDIENSSAQNT
+42 SIEDIENSSTQNT
-55 NSKIVSQNITS
+55 NSKIVSQNSTS
-66 NLEKSPLDAEV
+66 NSEKSPLDGEV
-77 IEVNTKLIDE
+77 LEIDTKLS
-87 GLDSEAINLDE
+87 GEAIEFETINLDE

-107 DLSKNITNELNK
+107 DLSKNVTNDLNN
-119 DNTKKDEIKEPTKNI
+119 DNTKKDEAKEPVKNI
-134 QNSISSKNSL
+134 QNSLSSKNSL

-158 QVPKVEQILSEPLE
+158 QVSKGEQILSEPLKNLE
-172 NVDIV
+172 NVDIES
-177 NSDKSFIKS
+177 NDKTFIKS
-186 LDKVIE
+186 LDEVIE
-192 GLKNQNNL
+192 DLKSQNNL
-200 EQKLDSEKIIISKDD
+200 EEKLDSSKIVISKDD
-215 KLVEIIKE
+215 KSVEIIKE
-223 QEILIED
+223 QEVLVKD
-230 INGNSLKMEINSKDE
+230 INGNSL
-245 LKSALDEIMSRLS
+245 
-258 VIEQY
+258 
-263 STEKKED
+263 
-270 EKPKEDKPKEQEIL
+270 
-284 IEDINGNNL
+284 
-293 QIKDDNSQ
+293 QIKDENTKVVELVTSEKTQ
-301 NLDDVTLETTQNL
+301 DV
-314 SQIIVNSE
+314 SQIIVN
-322 DRQNIENQIET
+322 IENTQELENKIQT
-333 SVVLKDGLNFEN
+333 STILKDSLNSEN
-345 ILIVED
+345 ILIVQD
-351 EVANSDAIK
+351 EIVNDEAIK
-360 NETVKNE
+360 NEVIKNE
-367 NNLNSQN
+367 NKVISENV
-374 ILIVENE
+374 LIIQDEAIKSE
-381 VVKTENNT
+381 DVKINNNT
-389 KVDQKLSLMDQLIQ
+389 KVEQKLSLMDQLIQ
-403 TNSKKDITTKIEES
+403 SNSKKDITAKIEEAVS
-417 ATSNPQSVEQIN
+417 LNPQSIEQTN
-429 KNSKDVAS
+429 KNSKELAS
-437 NIFLAEQKNSLNNQ
+437 NIFLADQKNSLNNQ

-467 SIEDIEKSANILDLD
+467 GIEDIEKSANILDLN

-489 QNISSESLNDL
+489 QNISSENLTDL

-507 LDRKNILNSILNEKN
+507 LDRKNILNSILNEKDV
-522 IRSVD
+522 RSVD

-548 ILDDKILDIQPNLV
+548 IVDDKVLDIQPNLV

-653 DSANFNLDFSKGEG
+653 DNANFNLDFSKGEG

-680 RDKRDSNTQE
+680 KDKRDSNTQE

>member
-42 SIEDIENSSAQNT
+42 SIEDIENSSTQNT

-66 NLEKSPLDAEV
+66 NLEKSPLDTEV

-87 GLDSEAINLDE
+87 GLDSQAINSDE

-172 NVDIV
+172 NDDIL
-177 NSDKSFIKS
+177 STDKSFIKS

-200 EQKLDSEKIIISKDD
+200 EEKLDSEKIIISKDD

-230 INGNSLKMEINSKDE
+230 INGN
-245 LKSALDEIMSRLS
+245 
-258 VIEQY
+258 
-263 STEKKED
+263 
-270 EKPKEDKPKEQEIL
+270 
-284 IEDINGNNL
+284 NL
-293 QIKDDNSQ
+293 QIKDENSQ
-301 NLDDVTLETTQNL
+301 NPDDVTLETTQNL

-322 DRQNIENQIET
+322 DTQNVENQIET
-333 SVVLKDGLNFEN
+333 SIVLKDSLNFEN

-360 NETVKNE
+360 NETVKKE
-367 NNLNSQN
+367 NSLNSQN

-381 VVKTENNT
+381 AVKTENNT

-680 RDKRDSNTQE
+680 RDKRESNTQE

>member
-66 NLEKSPLDAEV
+66 NLEKSSLDAEV

-223 QEILIED
+223 QEIL
-230 INGNSLKMEINSKDE
+230 
-245 LKSALDEIMSRLS
+245 
-258 VIEQY
+258 V
-263 STEKKED
+263 
-270 EKPKEDKPKEQEIL
+270 
-284 IEDINGNNL
+284 EDINGNNL
-293 QIKDDNSQ
+293 QIKDENSQ

-333 SVVLKDGLNFEN
+333 STVLKDSLNFEN

-429 KNSKDVAS
+429 KNSKEVAS

-595 TVFRMN
+595 TVF
-601 LNPGDLGTISVLMKQ
+601 
-616 DKSSGLTINMSVSN
+616 
-630 IATLEL
+630 
-636 LMENQNMLR
+636 
-645 NSLAKTFN
+645 
-653 DSANFNLDFSKGEG
+653 
-667 GQSQGDSSSNQNQ
+667 
-680 RDKRDSNTQE
+680 
-690 ILRLKKENKDYEE
+690 
-703 KNDYM
+703 

>member
-8 FTQSSGLKGETTVLS
+8 FTQSSGLKGEATVLS

-192 GLKNQNNL
+192 DLKSQNNL
-200 EQKLDSEKIIISKDD
+200 EEKLDNSKIVISKDD

-230 INGNSLKMEINSKDE
+230 INGN
-245 LKSALDEIMSRLS
+245 
-258 VIEQY
+258 
-263 STEKKED
+263 
-270 EKPKEDKPKEQEIL
+270 
-284 IEDINGNNL
+284 NL
-293 QIKDDNSQ
+293 QIKDENSQ
-301 NLDDVTLETTQNL
+301 NLDDVNLETTQNL

-322 DRQNIENQIET
+322 DIQNIENQIET
-333 SVVLKDGLNFEN
+333 SVVLKDSLNFEN

-351 EVANSDAIK
+351 EVANSDTIK

-367 NNLNSQN
+367 NKLNSQN

-417 ATSNPQSVEQIN
+417 ATSNPQKIEQIN

-467 SIEDIEKSANILDLD
+467 TIEDIEKSANILDLD

>member
-66 NLEKSPLDAEV
+66 NLEKSSLDAEV

-158 QVPKVEQILSEPLE
+158 QVPKVEQILSEPLKNLE
-172 NVDIV
+172 NVDIES
-177 NSDKSFIKS
+177 NDKTFIKS

-230 INGNSLKMEINSKDE
+230 INGN
-245 LKSALDEIMSRLS
+245 
-258 VIEQY
+258 
-263 STEKKED
+263 
-270 EKPKEDKPKEQEIL
+270 
-284 IEDINGNNL
+284 NL
-293 QIKDDNSQ
+293 QIKDENSQ
-301 NLDDVTLETTQNL
+301 NLDDLTLETTQNL

-333 SVVLKDGLNFEN
+333 STVLKDSLNFEN

-690 ILRLKKENKDYEE
+690 ILKLKKENKDYEE

>member
-23 TSEDLPK
+23 TSEDFPK

-230 INGNSLKMEINSKDE
+230 INGN
-245 LKSALDEIMSRLS
+245 
-258 VIEQY
+258 
-263 STEKKED
+263 
-270 EKPKEDKPKEQEIL
+270 
-284 IEDINGNNL
+284 NL
-293 QIKDDNSQ
+293 QIKDENSQ
-301 NLDDVTLETTQNL
+301 NLDDLTLETTQNL

-322 DRQNIENQIET
+322 DRQNVENQIET
-333 SVVLKDGLNFEN
+333 SIVLKDSLNFEN

-417 ATSNPQSVEQIN
+417 TTSNPQSVEQIN

-437 NIFLAEQKNSLNNQ
+437 NIFLADQKNSLNNQ

-690 ILRLKKENKDYEE
+690 ILKLKKENKDYEE

>member
-8 FTQSSGLKGETTVLS
+8 FTQTSGLKGETTVLS

-42 SIEDIENSSAQNT
+42 SIEDIENSSTQNT
-55 NSKIVSQNITS
+55 NSKIVSQNSTS
-66 NLEKSPLDAEV
+66 NLEKSPLDGEV
-77 IEVNTKLIDE
+77 LEIDTKLS
-87 GLDSEAINLDE
+87 GEAIEFETINLDE

-107 DLSKNITNELNK
+107 DLSKNVTNDLNN
-119 DNTKKDEIKEPTKNI
+119 DNTKKDEIKEPPKNI
-134 QNSISSKNSL
+134 QNSLSSKNTL

-158 QVPKVEQILSEPLE
+158 QVSKGEQILSEPLKNLE
-172 NVDIV
+172 NVDIES
-177 NSDKSFIKS
+177 NDKTFIKS
-186 LDKVIE
+186 LDEVIE
-192 GLKNQNNL
+192 NTQEL
-200 EQKLDSEKIIISKDD
+200 ENKI
-215 KLVEIIKE
+215 
-223 QEILIED
+223 QT
-230 INGNSLKMEINSKDE
+230 
-245 LKSALDEIMSRLS
+245 
-258 VIEQY
+258 
-263 STEKKED
+263 ST
-270 EKPKEDKPKEQEIL
+270 I
-284 IEDINGNNL
+284 
-293 QIKDDNSQ
+293 
-301 NLDDVTLETTQNL
+301 
-314 SQIIVNSE
+314 
-322 DRQNIENQIET
+322 
-333 SVVLKDGLNFEN
+333 LKDSLNSEN
-345 ILIVED
+345 ILIVQD
-351 EVANSDAIK
+351 EIVNDEAIK
-360 NETVKNE
+360 NEVIKNE
-367 NNLNSQN
+367 NKVISENV
-374 ILIVENE
+374 LIIQDEAIKSE
-381 VVKTENNT
+381 DVKINNNT
-389 KVDQKLSLMDQLIQ
+389 KVEQKLSLMDQLIQ
-403 TNSKKDITTKIEES
+403 SNSKKDITAKIEEAVS
-417 ATSNPQSVEQIN
+417 LNPESIEQTN
-429 KNSKDVAS
+429 KNSKELAS
-437 NIFLAEQKNSLNNQ
+437 NIFLADQKNSLNNQ

-467 SIEDIEKSANILDLD
+467 SIEDIEKSANILDLN

-489 QNISSESLNDL
+489 QNISSENLTDL

-507 LDRKNILNSILNEKN
+507 LDRKNILNSILNEKDV
-522 IRSVD
+522 RSVD

-653 DSANFNLDFSKGEG
+653 DNANFNLDFSKGEG

-680 RDKRDSNTQE
+680 KDKRDSNTQE

>member
-66 NLEKSPLDAEV
+66 NLEKSSLDAEV

-107 DLSKNITNELNK
+107 DLSKNIKNELNK

-158 QVPKVEQILSEPLE
+158 QVPKVEQILIEPLE
-172 NVDIV
+172 NVDIE
-177 NSDKSFIKS
+177 NNDKTFIKS

-200 EQKLDSEKIIISKDD
+200 EQKLDSEKIIISQDD
-215 KLVEIIKE
+215 KLVEII
-223 QEILIED
+223 
-230 INGNSLKMEINSKDE
+230 
-245 LKSALDEIMSRLS
+245 
-258 VIEQY
+258 
-263 STEKKED
+263 
-270 EKPKEDKPKEQEIL
+270 KEQEIL

-301 NLDDVTLETTQNL
+301 NLDEVTLETTQNL

-333 SVVLKDGLNFEN
+333 STVLKDSLNFEN

-680 RDKRDSNTQE
+680 RDKRDSNTQD
-690 ILRLKKENKDYEE
+690 ILKLKKENKDYEE

>member
-8 FTQSSGLKGETTVLS
+8 FTQSSGLKGEATVLS

-66 NLEKSPLDAEV
+66 NLEKSSLDAEV

-200 EQKLDSEKIIISKDD
+200 EQKLDSEKIIISQDD

-230 INGNSLKMEINSKDE
+230 INGN
-245 LKSALDEIMSRLS
+245 
-258 VIEQY
+258 
-263 STEKKED
+263 
-270 EKPKEDKPKEQEIL
+270 
-284 IEDINGNNL
+284 NL
-293 QIKDDNSQ
+293 QIKDENIQ

-314 SQIIVNSE
+314 SQLIVNSE

-333 SVVLKDGLNFEN
+333 STVLKDSLNFEN

-360 NETVKNE
+360 NETVKTE

-417 ATSNPQSVEQIN
+417 ATSNPQSIEQIN
-429 KNSKDVAS
+429 KNSKEVAS

-690 ILRLKKENKDYEE
+690 ILKLKKENKDYEE

>member
-8 FTQSSGLKGETTVLS
+8 FTQTSGLKGETTVLS

-42 SIEDIENSSAQNT
+42 SIEDIENSSTQNT
-55 NSKIVSQNITS
+55 NSKIVSQNSTS
-66 NLEKSPLDAEV
+66 NLEKSPLDGEV
-77 IEVNTKLIDE
+77 LEIDTKLS
-87 GLDSEAINLDE
+87 GEAIEFETINLDE

-107 DLSKNITNELNK
+107 DLSKNVTNDLNN
-119 DNTKKDEIKEPTKNI
+119 DNTKKDEAKEPVKNI
-134 QNSISSKNSL
+134 QNSLSSKNSL

-158 QVPKVEQILSEPLE
+158 QVSKGEQILSEPLKNLE
-172 NVDIV
+172 NVDIES
-177 NSDKSFIKS
+177 NDKTFIKS
-186 LDKVIE
+186 LDEVIE
-192 GLKNQNNL
+192 DLKSQNNL
-200 EQKLDSEKIIISKDD
+200 EEKLDSEKIIISQDD
-215 KLVEIIKE
+215 KSVEIIKE
-223 QEILIED
+223 QEVLVKD
-230 INGNSLKMEINSKDE
+230 INGNSL
-245 LKSALDEIMSRLS
+245 
-258 VIEQY
+258 
-263 STEKKED
+263 
-270 EKPKEDKPKEQEIL
+270 
-284 IEDINGNNL
+284 
-293 QIKDDNSQ
+293 QIKDENTKVVELVTSEKTQ
-301 NLDDVTLETTQNL
+301 DV
-314 SQIIVNSE
+314 SQIIVN
-322 DRQNIENQIET
+322 IENTQELENKIQT
-333 SVVLKDGLNFEN
+333 STILKDSLNSEN
-345 ILIVED
+345 ILIVQD
-351 EVANSDAIK
+351 EIVNDEAIK
-360 NETVKNE
+360 NEVIKNE
-367 NNLNSQN
+367 NKVISENV
-374 ILIVENE
+374 LIIQDEAIKSE
-381 VVKTENNT
+381 DVKINNNT
-389 KVDQKLSLMDQLIQ
+389 KVEQKLSLMDQLIQ
-403 TNSKKDITTKIEES
+403 SNSKKDITAKIEEAVS
-417 ATSNPQSVEQIN
+417 LNPQSIEQTN
-429 KNSKDVAS
+429 KNSKELAS
-437 NIFLAEQKNSLNNQ
+437 NIFLADQKNSLNNQ
-451 LLFNKNEAV
+451 LLFNKNEAI

-467 SIEDIEKSANILDLD
+467 GIEDIEKSANILDLN

-489 QNISSESLNDL
+489 QNISSENLTDL

-507 LDRKNILNSILNEKN
+507 LDRKNILNSILNEKDV
-522 IRSVD
+522 RSVD

-548 ILDDKILDIQPNLV
+548 IVDDKVLDIQPNLV

-653 DSANFNLDFSKGEG
+653 DNANFNLDFSKGEG

-680 RDKRDSNTQE
+680 KDKRDSNTQE

>member
-77 IEVNTKLIDE
+77 VEVNTKLIDE

-98 NSNSEEVIK
+98 NLNSEEVTK

-134 QNSISSKNSL
+134 QNSISSNNSL

-172 NVDIV
+172 NVDIA

-230 INGNSLKMEINSKDE
+230 INGN
-245 LKSALDEIMSRLS
+245 
-258 VIEQY
+258 
-263 STEKKED
+263 
-270 EKPKEDKPKEQEIL
+270 
-284 IEDINGNNL
+284 NL
-293 QIKDDNSQ
+293 QIKDENSQ

-333 SVVLKDGLNFEN
+333 STVLKDSLNFEN

-680 RDKRDSNTQE
+680 RDKRDSNTQD
-690 ILRLKKENKDYEE
+690 ILKLKKENKDYEE

>member
-8 FTQSSGLKGETTVLS
+8 FTQTSGLKGETTVLS

-42 SIEDIENSSAQNT
+42 SIEDIENSSTQNT
-55 NSKIVSQNITS
+55 NSKIVSQNSTS
-66 NLEKSPLDAEV
+66 NLEKSPLDGEV
-77 IEVNTKLIDE
+77 LEIDTKLS
-87 GLDSEAINLDE
+87 GEAIEFETINLDE

-107 DLSKNITNELNK
+107 DLSKNVTNDLNN
-119 DNTKKDEIKEPTKNI
+119 DNTKKDEAKEPVKNI
-134 QNSISSKNSL
+134 QNSLSSKNSL

-158 QVPKVEQILSEPLE
+158 QVSKGEQILSEPLKNLE
-172 NVDIV
+172 NVDIES
-177 NSDKSFIKS
+177 NDKTFIKS
-186 LDKVIE
+186 LDEVIE
-192 GLKNQNNL
+192 DLKSQNNL
-200 EQKLDSEKIIISKDD
+200 EEKLDSSKIVISKDD
-215 KLVEIIKE
+215 KSVEIIKE
-223 QEILIED
+223 QEVLVKD
-230 INGNSLKMEINSKDE
+230 INGNSL
-245 LKSALDEIMSRLS
+245 
-258 VIEQY
+258 
-263 STEKKED
+263 
-270 EKPKEDKPKEQEIL
+270 
-284 IEDINGNNL
+284 
-293 QIKDDNSQ
+293 QIKDENSQ

-314 SQIIVNSE
+314 SQIVVNSE
-322 DRQNIENQIET
+322 DIENQIET
-333 SVVLKDGLNFEN
+333 STVLKDSLNSEN

-489 QNISSESLNDL
+489 QNISSENLTDL

-507 LDRKNILNSILNEKN
+507 LDRKNILNSILNEKDV
-522 IRSVD
+522 RSVD

-548 ILDDKILDIQPNLV
+548 IVDDKVLDIQPNLV

-653 DSANFNLDFSKGEG
+653 DNANFNLDFSKGEG

-680 RDKRDSNTQE
+680 KDKRDSNTQE

>member
-66 NLEKSPLDAEV
+66 NLEKSSLDAEV

-87 GLDSEAINLDE
+87 GFDSEAINLDE

-200 EQKLDSEKIIISKDD
+200 EQKLDSEKIIISQDD

-223 QEILIED
+223 QEIL
-230 INGNSLKMEINSKDE
+230 
-245 LKSALDEIMSRLS
+245 
-258 VIEQY
+258 V
-263 STEKKED
+263 
-270 EKPKEDKPKEQEIL
+270 
-284 IEDINGNNL
+284 EDINGNNL

-333 SVVLKDGLNFEN
+333 STVLKDSLNFEN

-417 ATSNPQSVEQIN
+417 TTSNPQSVEQIN

-667 GQSQGDSSSNQNQ
+667 GQSQRDSSSNQNQ
-680 RDKRDSNTQE
+680 RDKRESNTQE
-690 ILRLKKENKDYEE
+690 ILKLKKENKDYEE

>member
-8 FTQSSGLKGETTVLS
+8 FTQTSGLKGETTVLS

-42 SIEDIENSSAQNT
+42 SIEDIENSSTQNT
-55 NSKIVSQNITS
+55 NSKIVSQNSTS
-66 NLEKSPLDAEV
+66 NLEKSPLDGEV
-77 IEVNTKLIDE
+77 LEIDTKLS
-87 GLDSEAINLDE
+87 GEAIEFETINLDE

-107 DLSKNITNELNK
+107 DLSKNVTNDLNN
-119 DNTKKDEIKEPTKNI
+119 DNTKKDEAKEPVKNI
-134 QNSISSKNSL
+134 QNSLSSKNSL

-158 QVPKVEQILSEPLE
+158 QVSKGEQILSEPLKNLE
-172 NVDIV
+172 NVDIES
-177 NSDKSFIKS
+177 NDKTFIKS
-186 LDKVIE
+186 LDEVIE
-192 GLKNQNNL
+192 DLKSQNNL
-200 EQKLDSEKIIISKDD
+200 EEKLDSSKIVISKDD
-215 KLVEIIKE
+215 KSVEIIKE
-223 QEILIED
+223 QEVLVKD
-230 INGNSLKMEINSKDE
+230 INGNSL
-245 LKSALDEIMSRLS
+245 
-258 VIEQY
+258 
-263 STEKKED
+263 
-270 EKPKEDKPKEQEIL
+270 
-284 IEDINGNNL
+284 
-293 QIKDDNSQ
+293 QIKDENTKVVELVTSEKTQ
-301 NLDDVTLETTQNL
+301 DV
-314 SQIIVNSE
+314 SQIIVN
-322 DRQNIENQIET
+322 IENTQELENKIQT
-333 SVVLKDGLNFEN
+333 STILKDSLNSEN
-345 ILIVED
+345 ILIVQD
-351 EVANSDAIK
+351 EIVNDEAIK
-360 NETVKNE
+360 NEVIKNE
-367 NNLNSQN
+367 NKVISENV
-374 ILIVENE
+374 LIIQDEAIKSE
-381 VVKTENNT
+381 DVKINNNT
-389 KVDQKLSLMDQLIQ
+389 KVEQKLSLMDQLIQ
-403 TNSKKDITTKIEES
+403 SNSKKDITAKIEEAVS
-417 ATSNPQSVEQIN
+417 LNPQSIEQTN
-429 KNSKDVAS
+429 KNSKELAS
-437 NIFLAEQKNSLNNQ
+437 NIFLADQKNSLNNQ
-451 LLFNKNEAV
+451 LLFNKNEAI

-467 SIEDIEKSANILDLD
+467 GIEDIEKSANILDLN

-489 QNISSESLNDL
+489 QNISSENLTDL

-507 LDRKNILNSILNEKN
+507 LDRKNILNSILNEKDV
-522 IRSVD
+522 RSVD

-538 SKALLEDTIN
+538 SKALFEDTIN
-548 ILDDKILDIQPNLV
+548 IVDDKVLDIQPNLV

-653 DSANFNLDFSKGEG
+653 DNANFNLDFSKGEG

>member
-66 NLEKSPLDAEV
+66 NLENSPLDAEV

-87 GLDSEAINLDE
+87 AIDSEAINLDE
-98 NSNSEEVIK
+98 NSNTNSEEVIK
-107 DLSKNITNELNK
+107 DLSKNVTNELNK
-119 DNTKKDEIKEPTKNI
+119 DNTKKDEAKEPVKNI
-134 QNSISSKNSL
+134 QNSLSSKNSL

-192 GLKNQNNL
+192 DLKSQNNL
-200 EQKLDSEKIIISKDD
+200 EEKLDSEKIIISKDD
-215 KLVEIIKE
+215 KSVEIIKE
-223 QEILIED
+223 QEVLVKD
-230 INGNSLKMEINSKDE
+230 INGNSL
-245 LKSALDEIMSRLS
+245 
-258 VIEQY
+258 
-263 STEKKED
+263 
-270 EKPKEDKPKEQEIL
+270 
-284 IEDINGNNL
+284 
-293 QIKDDNSQ
+293 QIKDENTKVVELVTSEKTQ
-301 NLDDVTLETTQNL
+301 DV
-314 SQIIVNSE
+314 SQIIVN
-322 DRQNIENQIET
+322 IENTQELENKIQT
-333 SVVLKDGLNFEN
+333 STALKDGLNFEN

-367 NNLNSQN
+367 NN
-374 ILIVENE
+374 
-381 VVKTENNT
+381 T
-389 KVDQKLSLMDQLIQ
+389 KVEQKLSLMDQLIQ

-500 SVDEKEI
+500 SVDEQEI

-562 NSIQSRIVGAK
+562 HSIQSRIVGAK

-690 ILRLKKENKDYEE
+690 ILKLKKENKDYEE